1 MAAARHRLYAGKRRA
16 GIIPRIETKGES
28 LTDQDPNSPPKNP
41 GEARE
46 EARRKLM
53 GRAMVIGLLSLTAL
67 YAMVTYLGRR

>member
-1 MAAARHRLYAGKRRA
+1 
-16 GIIPRIETKGES
+16 
-28 LTDQDPNSPPKNP
+28 LTDQDPKSPPKSP

-67 YAMVTYLGRR
+67 YAVVTYLGRR